1 MVTKTISVLFLAVDG
16 VAPRAKMNQQ
26 RSRRFRSAKES
37 EEAEKKARQKG
48 EELPK
53 EKKFDSNVITPGTGF
68 MCRLDAQL
76 RYFINDKVSRD
87 DAWRGIQVYLSGHET
102 PGEGE
107 HKIMEYIRSRGF
119 KVDKF

>member
-1 MVTKTISVLFLAVDG
+1 
-16 VAPRAKMNQQ
+16 MNQQ

-87 DAWRGIQVYLSGHET
+87 DAWRGIQVRGWNGHLWRNYRLNDVIIL
-102 PGEGE
+102 
-107 HKIMEYIRSRGF
+107 KM
-119 KVDKF
+119 

>member
-1 MVTKTISVLFLAVDG
+1 MDG

-87 DAWRGIQVYLSGHET
+87 DAWRGIQVRGWNGHLWRNYRLNDVIIL
-102 PGEGE
+102 
-107 HKIMEYIRSRGF
+107 KM
-119 KVDKF
+119 